1 MGPLSGNERKILD
14 TMARLGP
21 MTKRD
26 ICSRC
31 GMGWATA
38 VKMTTRL
45 EENGYIRL
53 DGSERQKN
61 AGKSSA
67 LYSVSSTNPVA
78 LGLDVEYGSIRCGI
92 INLKGEL
99 LFEQTVSNRQFA
111 DVASLTDHLVGI
123 IESSL
128 KQAGTAAENLEG
140 IGMGIPSHMLGR
152 IPVSFEEIARVISAR
167 TGLKVLVDNN
177 IRCFTR
183 YVYRFRATANS
194 CLVLT
199 IRTGVGCG
207 IVLGGRVFNGEEGR
221 SGEIGHITVDPEG
234 ELCRCGKKGCLETL
248 VNRSRMA
255 ERCRTELSFA
265 STSEQECIEHLFT
278 EAAAGRSEARRI
290 IDDMATLLA
299 KAVASAL
306 LVTDI
311 HAVVVSGAF
320 GPDGRL
326 FVTGME
332 QALAGLVYPGL
343 ACSIAYQNLE
353 TDAYL
358 IGAAHL
364 ILEEDVSL

>member
-1 MGPLSGNERKILD
+1 MALLSGNERKILD
-14 TMARLGP
+14 TMSRLGP

-26 ICSRC
+26 ICSKC
-31 GMGWATA
+31 DMGWATA

-78 LGLDVEYGSIRCGI
+78 LGLDVEYGGIRSGI

-99 LFEQTVSNRQFA
+99 LFEQTVSNRQFS

-128 KQAGTAAENLEG
+128 RRSGTPAENIEG
-140 IGMGIPSHMLGR
+140 VGIGIPSHMLGR
-152 IPVSFEEIARVISAR
+152 IPVSFDEISLGVSGK

-194 CLVLT
+194 CMVLT
-199 IRTGVGCG
+199 VRTGVGCG
-207 IVLGGRVFNGEEGR
+207 IVLDGKVFNGEEGR
-221 SGEIGHITVDPEG
+221 SGEIGHITVDPDG
-234 ELCRCGKKGCLETL
+234 EPCRCGKTGCLETL

-255 ERCRTELSFA
+255 RRCRTELDFA
-265 STSEQECIEHLFT
+265 SASEQECIEHLFA
-278 EAAAGRSEARRI
+278 EASAGRSKALRI
-290 IDDMATLLA
+290 IDDMSSLLA

-311 HAVVVSGAF
+311 HSVIVSGAF
-320 GPDGRL
+320 GPDGNL
-326 FVTGME
+326 FVKSLE
-332 QALAGLVYPGL
+332 KNLNGLVYPGPDYSL
-343 ACSIAYQNLE
+343 VFQNLE
-353 TDAYL
+353 ADAYL

-364 ILEEDVSL
+364 ILEEYVSP